1 MKYRSRRY
9 VGGLINAVFVLVI
22 ASTAL
27 ALLELSAAKCGEDQQ
42 KLLSGSYSQRMTA
55 KAKLTIIPPHV

>member
-22 ASTAL
+22 ASTAS
-27 ALLELSAAKCGEDQQ
+27 ALSAAKCGEDQQ
-42 KLLSGSYSQRMTA
+42 KFLPGSYSQRMTA
-55 KAKLTIIPPHV
+55 KAKLTIIPPNV